1 MTLSTLDKLKE
12 QRRLIDSR
20 IQAAEARQ
28 KVSERKQDTRRK
40 ILLGSYYLEEAK
52 KKNQWETVKDLM
64 NGYLTRNSD
73 RSLFDLPN
81 RTESTENPKNSE

>member
-1 MTLSTLDKLKE
+1 MILSNLDKLKE

-28 KVSERKQDTRRK
+28 KNSDRKKDTRRK
-40 ILLGSYYLEEAK
+40 ILMGSYYLEEAK
-52 KKNQWETVKDLM
+52 KKDQWEQVKKLM

-73 RSLFDLPN
+73 RKLFDLPEIP
-81 RTESTENPKNSE
+81 ESKTR